1 MATEIKRTKAVW
13 ELDATKYNKSLQGIN
28 KQMQVA
34 KSEFKLADSGLKRFG
49 ASTNDLA
56 KKQQALQKQI
66 ELNKNKM
73 DLYTKSLDKSNTKVK
88 EAVTKRKELE
98 KNLKD
103 TEAAYKKVVAEQ
115 GKESKEAQKL
125 QKELDSLKKEYKD
138 NEKEI
143 DNNTKKSAN
152 FQQQINKTAT
162 ELNGLEKELEDVD
175 KALNKSTSKIEKAQN
190 KLNSFGDK
198 AQKIGGGLN
207 TLGNGILTVT
217 TPMAL
222 GIAAATK
229 QFMEFEK
236 GIAKTG
242 TIADSTKMNLEQIK
256 NEIIALSN
264 ETGAST
270 EDLNEAMY
278 QAISAGVDTA
288 DTMRFLA
295 EANQLAKGGFTST
308 TNAVDIM
315 TTVLNAYGME
325 AEKSIEVSDMLIT
338 TQNLGKTSVDQLAS
352 SLGKV
357 IPTAKASGV
366 QFDQVSTSVALLT
379 QKGIATSEAVTYLNS
394 MINELGKSGT
404 NASKELKKATG
415 KTFQQLMKE
424 GKSLGEVMAM
434 LDEHAK
440 KTGKGL
446 GDMFGSAEA
455 GKAALTIATN
465 SGKDFN
471 AVLKEME
478 NSAGATSTAYEKM
491 MNTKSENLNVSVNKL
506 KNNFMKLGEAAVPLV
521 DELAKMIGKLADF
534 LGSLSDDQMK
544 SIVNFVKWG
553 TVLGVSSKALGGVV
567 NTVGTLSK
575 GLSKGVGLLGKFTSG
590 TKMAGAGAKVMEG
603 GAKAGAK
610 GVASLGKI
618 AGGTVAKSGGLGLL
632 AKGVGTVAKFMA
644 GPWGLAIGAGVL
656 AVGTLGKA
664 LKTEVVPE
672 VDLFANAVR
681 TSADGTQTNL
691 VKISDATKQVVG
703 AYLELDEK
711 ATASLFNMYAT
722 GSTITAQT
730 VKDLTSQYS
739 QMGKTITAELDK
751 DYKADLD
758 VMNKFFAD
766 STTLTAEEKAKAL
779 ETLKT
784 NNETEKQAIQEK
796 ENQIKTILDTASK
809 ENRSLKAE
817 EYAEIQRLQ
826 NEMKTSAVTVLSEQE
841 EEAAVILGRMKA
853 YDGRMTAEMVG
864 EHVKKLEESRIKS
877 VDAANKEYRERMK
890 VAENMKKNGGKEAEE
905 TANKLIKEAER
916 QRDETIA
923 AANEIK
929 EEGLTKLEGAY
940 GDLRQDVNT
949 ETGEI
954 LTAWGRVKNWWDN
967 WNPFK
972 KKMTVEVNR
981 IGDSGYPEGKSRQVI
996 QRNRNFDLTAYN
1008 PAKTFDTRLD
1018 RVRTERNTFDYARME
1033 RAITKLS
1040 DSMNEVISSLSND
1053 ITLDGRSIVKGT
1065 AKATDR
1071 ELHRMKVIQ
1080 EYGFR

>member
-1 MATEIKRTKAVW
+1 MATEVKRTKAVW

-34 KSEFKLADSGLKRFG
+34 KSEFKMADSNLKRFG
-49 ASTNDLA
+49 ASTDNLA
-56 KKQQALQKQI
+56 KRQQALQKQV
-66 ELNKNKM
+66 ELNRKKM
-73 DLYTKSLDKSNTKVK
+73 ELYSKSLEKSNAKVK

-98 KNLKD
+98 KNLKA
-103 TEAAYKKVVAEQ
+103 TEEAYKKVVAEQ
-115 GKESKEAQKL
+115 GKESKEAKAL
-125 QKELDSLKKEYKD
+125 QKELENLKREYKD

-152 FQQQINKTAT
+152 FQQQVNKTAT
-162 ELNGLEKELEDVD
+162 ELNGLEKELEDVG
-175 KALNKSTSKIEKAQN
+175 KELNKSTSKIDKAQK
-190 KLNSFGDK
+190 KLGDFGDK
-198 AQKIGGGLN
+198 AHKIGGGLN
-207 TLGNGILTVT
+207 TLGNGVLTVT
-217 TPMAL
+217 APMVL

-288 DTMRFLA
+288 DTMRFLG
-295 EANQLAKGGFTST
+295 EANELAKGGFTST

-325 AEKSIEVSDMLIT
+325 AKKSIEVSDMLIT

-352 SLGKV
+352 SMGKV

-366 QFDQVSTSVALLT
+366 QFNQVSTSVALLT
-379 QKGIATSEAVTYLNS
+379 QKGIATAEAVTYLNS
-394 MINELGKSGT
+394 MIDELGKSGT
-404 NASKELKKATG
+404 KASKELKKATG
-415 KTFQQLMKE
+415 KTFQELMKE
-424 GKSLGEVMAM
+424 GKSLGDVMAL
-434 LDEHAK
+434 LDKHAK

-471 AVLKEME
+471 NILKEME
-478 NSAGATSTAYEKM
+478 SSAGATSTAYEKM

-521 DELAKMIGKLADF
+521 DELAKMIGKLGDF

-553 TVLGVSSKALGGVV
+553 AVLGVSSKALGGVV

-575 GLSKGVGLLGKFTSG
+575 GLSKGAGLLGKFTSG
-590 TKMAGAGAKVMEG
+590 TKTAGAGAKILEG

-610 GVASLGKI
+610 GISGLGKI
-618 AGGTVAKSGGLGLL
+618 MGGIASKGGGLGLL
-632 AKGVGTVAKFMA
+632 SKGVMTVGKFMA

-664 LKTEVVPE
+664 LKKEVVPE

-711 ATASLFNMYAT
+711 ATTSLFNMYANGSAIT
-722 GSTITAQT
+722 GQT
-730 VKDLTSQYS
+730 VTDLTTQYS
-739 QMGKTITAELDK
+739 NMGKTITAELDK

-784 NNETEKQAIQEK
+784 NNETEKQTIAENEARIK
-796 ENQIKTILDTASK
+796 EILDLASK
-809 ENRSLKAE
+809 EKRALKQS
-817 EYAEIQRLQ
+817 EYEEIQRLQ
-826 NEMKTSAVTVLSEQE
+826 NEMKTKAVTALAEQE
-841 EEAAVILGRMKA
+841 EESAVILGRMKA
-853 YDGRMTAEMVG
+853 YDGRMTAEMVS

-877 VDAANKEYRERMK
+877 VDSANKEYRERVK
-890 VAENMKKNGGKEAEE
+890 VAEEMKKKGGKQAEE
-905 TANKLIKEAER
+905 TANKMIKEAER
-916 QRDETIA
+916 QRDKVIDS
-923 AANEIK
+923 ANQIK

-940 GDLRQDVNT
+940 SGLREDVNT
-949 ETGEI
+949 ETGAI
-954 LTAWGRVKNWWDN
+954 LTAWDKVKNWWNN

-972 KKMTVEVNR
+972 KKMTVEVNK
-981 IGDSGYPEGKSRQVI
+981 IGKSGYPEGRSI
-996 QRNRNFDLTAYN
+996 QAVQRARNYDLTAYN
-1008 PAKTFDTRLD
+1008 PSRSFDTKLE
-1018 RVRTERNTFDYARME
+1018 RVRTERNPFDYARME

-1040 DSMNEVISSLSND
+1040 ESMHEVISSLSND
-1053 ITLDGRSIVKGT
+1053 VTLDGRSIVKGT

-1071 ELHRMKVIQ
+1071 ELHRLRTIQ
-1080 EYGFR
+1080 EYGFK